1 MPSVAPVST
10 VKRGVPLTLT
20 TSEKVSRMSIMLP
33 APYEPSVVMAAMLL
47 TVGAVVSMMRAL
59 LAPRDPALPGFG
71 RVSVALLVA
80 TSLIVPVSAVVEK

>member
-20 TSEKVSRMSIMLP
+20 ISEKVSRMSIMPP
-33 APYEPSVVMAAMLL
+33 APYEPLAVTAAMLL
-47 TVGAVVSMMRAL
+47 TVGAVVSMMRPL

-80 TSLIVPVSAVVEK
+80 ASLIVPVSAVVEK